1 MGNRRRN
8 LWIVV
13 VLALLGGFAWVVLR
27 PHEPVFDGQ
36 PLSLVLHAADTNRAL
51 RVVSYSGAYPP
62 ESEIPRMRAERA
74 LRSLGTDALPILVE
88 MAGTWNSGFREFV
101 GEMAGNPAMAFLHLP
116 PQEDKHEIAAWGMK
130 LLGDEARTGGAGA
143 DPLVE

>member
-36 PLSLVLHAADTNRAL
+36 PLSLVLHAADHEP
-51 RVVSYSGAYPP
+51 GAQ
-62 ESEIPRMRAERA
+62 SSF
-74 LRSLGTDALPILVE
+74 LFRSL
-88 MAGTWNSGFREFV
+88 
-101 GEMAGNPAMAFLHLP
+101 PA
-116 PQEDKHEIAAWGMK
+116 
-130 LLGDEARTGGAGA
+130 
-143 DPLVE
+143 